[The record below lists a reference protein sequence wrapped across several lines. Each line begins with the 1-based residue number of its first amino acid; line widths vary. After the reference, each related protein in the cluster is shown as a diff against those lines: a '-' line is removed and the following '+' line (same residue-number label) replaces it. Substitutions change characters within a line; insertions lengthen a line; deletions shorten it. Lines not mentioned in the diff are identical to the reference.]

1 MDSTERS
8 LLDHPYGVTER
19 VGSSPSNVADSATMV
34 GMNDGPATT
43 LTDARLSGIG
53 QLYVTSVG
61 AVAVLTMISDAQAW
75 YVALVVLALPL
86 SLLALWVGFYA
97 GLAVGFAMG
106 GDPGEVSWPL
116 ALVWVAVWTMTAWI
130 NAQMLQKVRKHGWRT
145 IAARPRVEY
154 DDE

>member
-1 MDSTERS
+1 
-8 LLDHPYGVTER
+8 
-19 VGSSPSNVADSATMV
+19 MV

-43 LTDARLSGIG
+43 LPDARLSGIG

-97 GLAVGFAMG
+97 GLAVGFALG
-106 GDPGEVSWPL
+106 GDPGEPSW
-116 ALVWVAVWTMTAWI
+116 AVAVVWVGVWTMTAWV
-130 NAQMLQKVRKHGWRT
+130 NAQMLQKVLRHGWRT
-145 IAARPRVEY
+145 IAARPRVETE
-154 DDE
+154 DDQ